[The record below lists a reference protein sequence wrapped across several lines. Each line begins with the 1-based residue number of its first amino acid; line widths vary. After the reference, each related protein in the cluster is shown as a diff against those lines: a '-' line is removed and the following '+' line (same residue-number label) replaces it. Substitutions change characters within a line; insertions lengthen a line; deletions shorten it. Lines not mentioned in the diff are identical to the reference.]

1 MMGHSY
7 GPMHH
12 VVIGW
17 WSRMRNDK
25 NVGHL
30 NTNSYVGFGSCTNEN
45 LNPHNFCTRN

>member
-7 GPMHH
+7 GPMHQ

-17 WSRMRNDK
+17 WSRMKNGK

-30 NTNSYVGFGSCTNEN
+30 NTNSYNVGFDSCTS
-45 LNPHNFCTRN
+45 RNIKPS